1 MGKSVSE
8 NREYELSCRTYRDEK
23 DAEAIARL
31 MNAAALADDPED
43 ARTEEEVRQILSGPL
58 VIAEENLFLFEV
70 KDKLVAYGRTQL
82 EEGPNDSTFLVW
94 GLVHPDWRRRGI
106 GTRVM
111 RRVEQRIHERL
122 GEASHPTVYARAW
135 CPLAREDRQAL
146 YRKMGYELV
155 RYFFNMERPLHWEGS
170 PIEVPEPSY
179 PAGIAVQ
186 TLEERPD
193 LDAVVLTVNEAFRDH
208 WGHTDTTLEQWQH
221 WTNDPN
227 HQPELWF
234 LAWDAEKDEPAGIC
248 GTGIEHE
255 RNARVGREEGWVH
268 VLGVRRPY
276 RQQGLGRAL
285 LLTGVR
291 ALQDEGVKWAML
303 SADTENLTGAL
314 RLYEGVGF
322 QPAKR
327 SAIFR
332 KTIRP

>member
-1 MGKSVSE
+1 VSE
-8 NREYELSCRTYRDEK
+8 NREFDLTCRTYRDEK
-23 DAEAIARL
+23 DARAIARL
-31 MNAAALADDPED
+31 MSAAALVDGAED

-58 VIAEENLFLFEV
+58 VIPEENLFLFEV

-82 EEGPNDSTFLVW
+82 EEGPHDSTFLVW
-94 GLVHPDWRRRGI
+94 GLVHPGWRRRGI

-122 GEASHPTVYARAW
+122 GEASHQTVYARAW

-146 YRKMGYELV
+146 YRKVGHELV
-155 RYFFNMERPLHWEGS
+155 RYFSDMECALYEDGLAV
-170 PIEVPEPSY
+170 EVPEPSY
-179 PAGIAVQ
+179 PEGIEVQ

-193 LDAVVLTVNEAFRDH
+193 LDAVLLTVNEAFRDH

-234 LAWDAEKDEPAGIC
+234 VSWDVEKDEPAGIC
-248 GTGIEHE
+248 GNGIEHE
-255 RNARVGREEGWVH
+255 RNARVGRAEGWVH

-276 RQQGLGRAL
+276 RKQGLGRAL
-285 LLTGVR
+285 LLTGMR
-291 ALQDEGVKWAML
+291 ALQDEGMQWAML

-322 QPAKR
+322 QTAKR

>member
-1 MGKSVSE
+1 MSE
-8 NREYELSCRTYRDEK
+8 HVGFDLSCRTYRDEK
-23 DAEAIARL
+23 DSEAIAGL
-31 MNAAALADDPED
+31 MNAAALVDDPAD

-58 VIAEENLFLFEV
+58 VIPEENLFLFEV
-70 KDKLVAYGRTQL
+70 RGQLVAYSRTQL
-82 EEGPNDSTFLVW
+82 EEGPHDSTFLVW

-106 GTRVM
+106 GTHVM
-111 RRVEQRIHERL
+111 KRVEQRIHERL
-122 GEASHPTVYARAW
+122 GEASHQTVYARAW
-135 CPLAREDRQAL
+135 CPLKREDRQAL

-155 RYFFNMERPLHWEGS
+155 RYFSDMECALYEEGL
-170 PIEVPEPSY
+170 PVEVPEPSY
-179 PAGIAVQ
+179 PEGIAVQ

-193 LDAVVLTVNEAFRDH
+193 LDAVLLAVNDAFRDH

-227 HQPELWF
+227 HCPELWF
-234 LAWDAEKDEPAGIC
+234 LAWDIDKDEPAGIC
-248 GTGIEHE
+248 GNGIEHE

-276 RQQGLGRAL
+276 RKQGLGRAL
-285 LLTGVR
+285 LLTGMQ

-303 SADTENLTGAL
+303 SVDTENLTGAL

-327 SAIFR
+327 FAIFR
-332 KTIRP
+332 KAIRA